1 LPVVYIANV
10 RQGSVEVLRSIAIT
24 GVLALRY
31 LDAVS
36 ATTRYGDGHS
46 GGVIEVDLRRR

>member
-1 LPVVYIANV
+1 V
-10 RQGSVEVLRSIAIT
+10 
-24 GVLALRY
+24 
-31 LDAVS
+31 DATT